1 MLHSLMLVLGL
12 NKPSSKKVTLPE
24 GLTHLEVISAKAWW
38 H

>member
-1 MLHSLMLVLGL
+1 MLNSLLTVLGFH
-12 NKPSSKKVTLPE
+12 KPARQKVKLPE